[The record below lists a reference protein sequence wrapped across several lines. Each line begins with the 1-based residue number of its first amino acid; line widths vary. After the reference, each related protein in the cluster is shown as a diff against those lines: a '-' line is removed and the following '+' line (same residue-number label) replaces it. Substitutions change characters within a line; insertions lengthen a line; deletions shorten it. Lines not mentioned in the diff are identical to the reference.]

1 MPHSIDRIPQLVQ
14 RLYEVVAELE
24 SLFPGRKFTPDGH
37 LVGSIG
43 EVIAA
48 HRYSL
53 ELLTASAE
61 RHDARTADGRLVQI
75 KATQRRSVGLRNE
88 PEHLL
93 VLKLLPDGSAE
104 EVFNGPG
111 GIAWENAGKM
121 QKNGQRAISLTKLS
135 GLMKSVPDSSR
146 LQSEVE

>member
-1 MPHSIDRIPQLVQ
+1 MPNSIDRIPQLVQ

-61 RHDARTADGRLVQI
+61 RHDARAADGRLVQI
-75 KATQRRSVGLRNE
+75 KATQGRSVGLRSE

-93 VLKLLPDGSAE
+93 VLKLKPDGGADE
-104 EVFNGPG
+104 MFNGPG
-111 GIAWENAGKM
+111 RIAWEHAGKL

-135 GLMKSVPDSSR
+135 GLMASVPDDSR
-146 LQSEVE
+146 LQSDVQ